1 MKKKN
6 SILFLFCLT
15 AVFAALFSGCVK
27 VEVSDT
33 KTDSDEQNV
42 SFSELILSR
51 RSIRSYQPQP
61 VEREKMEEIVKCGIY
76 APSALN
82 RQSWEV
88 RIVDNP
94 EFINGV
100 TELFKKENPAAAD
113 NPNFKNMFVNAP
125 TVAFIANDTEFPYSV
140 LDCGLLGENMM
151 LAAWSMGIG
160 SCCLGGATAFLNSE
174 AAASLSVIPMKRLPL
189 LLGSRKKCGLSTDIL
204 KRGGAR
210 RFQRFRHC
218 VLATH
223 TSV

>member
-1 MKKKN
+1 M
-6 SILFLFCLT
+6 FCLT
-15 AVFAALFSGCVK
+15 AVFAALFSGCA
-27 VEVSDT
+27 
-33 KTDSDEQNV
+33 KTGETGSEAQSP

-61 VEREKMEEIVKCGIY
+61 VEREKMEEIAKCGIY

-140 LDCGLLGENMM
+140 LDCGFE
-151 LAAWSMGIG
+151 
-160 SCCLGGATAFLNSE
+160 
-174 AAASLSVIPMKRLPL
+174 
-189 LLGSRKKCGLSTDIL
+189 
-204 KRGGAR
+204 
-210 RFQRFRHC
+210 FRSGC
-218 VLATH
+218 RVP
-223 TSV
+223 

>member
-113 NPNFKNMFVNAP
+113 NPNFKNMFVNAQSAVYRLTFSKEAERGVFSGSA
-125 TVAFIANDTEFPYSV
+125 TVFWQRILRFDLTFAPDGETLPFPSV
-140 LDCGLLGENMM
+140 
-151 LAAWSMGIG
+151 
-160 SCCLGGATAFLNSE
+160 
-174 AAASLSVIPMKRLPL
+174 
-189 LLGSRKKCGLSTDIL
+189 
-204 KRGGAR
+204 
-210 RFQRFRHC
+210 RF
-218 VLATH
+218 
-223 TSV
+223 

>member
-6 SILFLFCLT
+6 SILFLFFLT

-174 AAASLSVIPMKRLPL
+174 AAAEYLNRLDFSDGYRL
-189 LLGSRKKCGLSTDIL
+189 LYCIAFGYPNETPSAPPRQPEKV
-204 KRGGAR
+204 
-210 RFQRFRHC
+210 RFID
-218 VLATH
+218 
-223 TSV
+223 